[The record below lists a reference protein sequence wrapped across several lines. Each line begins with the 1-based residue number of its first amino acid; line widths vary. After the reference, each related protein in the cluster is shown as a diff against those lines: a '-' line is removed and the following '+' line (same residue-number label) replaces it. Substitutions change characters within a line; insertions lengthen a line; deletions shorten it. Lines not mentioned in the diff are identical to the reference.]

1 LKRRASFMRSLRDQ
15 EKDASWP
22 PWLRH
27 APILNSPAESGSA
40 RTQALTTGFNI
51 DQGSLERADAL
62 EYDAYFTRKIPRASM
77 SNAISVDRISKSYGE
92 FVAVNELFM
101 EVKAGSIF
109 GLLGPNGAGKSTTI
123 RMIVNITMPDSGQIK
138 LFGQPMNSKLQ
149 ERVGYLPE
157 DRGLYKKM
165 KIGEQLAFF
174 AELKGLPAEEAHTRI
189 DAWLSRIEMTDW
201 KNKKWEEL
209 SKGMQQK
216 VQFVS
221 TILHSP
227 DLVILDEPFS
237 GLDPISAGLLKEIV
251 QELKENNKTI
261 IFSTHLMEQAEELC
275 DEICL
280 INHGRQVLGGSVR
293 EIKRSF
299 GWRYIAIDGENY
311 EQVLNNS
318 TLVKEIKPNRDHI
331 EIILQDGADPQSL
344 LRQLVDGGA
353 RLNRFELV
361 APSLN
366 EIFIESVKRA
376 NE

>member
-1 LKRRASFMRSLRDQ
+1 
-15 EKDASWP
+15 
-22 PWLRH
+22 
-27 APILNSPAESGSA
+27 
-40 RTQALTTGFNI
+40 
-51 DQGSLERADAL
+51 
-62 EYDAYFTRKIPRASM
+62 M
-77 SNAISVDRISKSYGE
+77 SNAISVDRVSKSYGD
-92 FVAVNELFM
+92 FVAVNELAI
-101 EVKAGSIF
+101 EVKTGSIF

-123 RMIVNITMPDSGQIK
+123 RMIVNITMPDSGQIT
-138 LFGQPMNSKLQ
+138 LFGRPISAKLQ

-165 KIGEQLAFF
+165 KVGEQLAFF
-174 AELKGLPAEEAHTRI
+174 AELKGLSRQEAHRRI
-189 DAWLSRIEMTDW
+189 DAWLKRIEMTEW

-280 INHGRQVLGGSVR
+280 INHGRKVLGGPVR
-293 EIKRSF
+293 EIKRGF

-311 EQVLNNS
+311 EPTLNNNP
-318 TLVKEIKPNRDHI
+318 LVKEFTPNRDHT

-344 LRQLVDGGA
+344 LQQLVAGGA
-353 RLNRFELV
+353 RLTRFEMV

-376 NE
+376 NER

>member
-1 LKRRASFMRSLRDQ
+1 
-15 EKDASWP
+15 
-22 PWLRH
+22 
-27 APILNSPAESGSA
+27 
-40 RTQALTTGFNI
+40 
-51 DQGSLERADAL
+51 
-62 EYDAYFTRKIPRASM
+62 M
-77 SNAISVDRISKSYGE
+77 SNAISVDRISKSYGD
-92 FVAVNELFM
+92 FVAVNELSI
-101 EVKAGSIF
+101 EVKTGSIF

-123 RMIVNITMPDSGQIK
+123 RMIVNITMPDSGQIT
-138 LFGQPMNSKLQ
+138 LFGRPMSAKLQ
-149 ERVGYLPE
+149 QRVGYLPE

-165 KIGEQLAFF
+165 KVGEQLAFF
-174 AELKGLPAEEAHTRI
+174 AELKGLPRQEAYSRI
-189 DAWLSRIEMTDW
+189 DAWLKRIEMTEW

-227 DLVILDEPFS
+227 DLVILDEPFT

-280 INHGRQVLGGSVR
+280 INHGRKVLGGPVR
-293 EIKRSF
+293 EIKRGF
-299 GWRYIAIDGENY
+299 GWRYVAIDGENY
-311 EQVLNNS
+311 EPTLNNNP
-318 TLVKEIKPNRDHI
+318 LVKEFTPNRDHT

-344 LRQLVDGGA
+344 LRQLVADGA
-353 RLNRFELV
+353 RLSRFEMV

-376 NE
+376 NAQ

>member
-1 LKRRASFMRSLRDQ
+1 
-15 EKDASWP
+15 
-22 PWLRH
+22 
-27 APILNSPAESGSA
+27 
-40 RTQALTTGFNI
+40 
-51 DQGSLERADAL
+51 
-62 EYDAYFTRKIPRASM
+62 M
-77 SNAISVDRISKSYGE
+77 SNAISVNRVSKSYGD
-92 FVAVNELFM
+92 FVAVNELSI
-101 EVKAGSIF
+101 EVKTGSIF

-123 RMIVNITMPDSGQIK
+123 RMIVNITMPDSGQIT
-138 LFGQPMNSKLQ
+138 LFGRPMSAKLQ

-165 KIGEQLAFF
+165 KVGEQLAFF
-174 AELKGLPAEEAHTRI
+174 AELKGLPRQEAYRRI
-189 DAWLSRIEMTDW
+189 DAWLKRIEMTDW

-280 INHGRQVLGGSVR
+280 INHGRNVLGGQVR
-293 EIKRSF
+293 EIKRGF
-299 GWRYIAIDGENY
+299 GWRYVAIDGENY
-311 EQVLNNS
+311 EPTLNNNP
-318 TLVKEIKPNRDHI
+318 LVKEFTPNRDHT

-344 LRQLVDGGA
+344 LRQLVADGA
-353 RLNRFELV
+353 RLSRFEMV

-376 NE
+376 NAQ

>member
-1 LKRRASFMRSLRDQ
+1 
-15 EKDASWP
+15 
-22 PWLRH
+22 
-27 APILNSPAESGSA
+27 
-40 RTQALTTGFNI
+40 
-51 DQGSLERADAL
+51 
-62 EYDAYFTRKIPRASM
+62 M
-77 SNAISVDRISKSYGE
+77 SNAISVDRISKSYGD

-101 EVKAGSIF
+101 EIKAGSIF

-138 LFGQPMNSKLQ
+138 LFGQPMSPKLQ

-165 KIGEQLAFF
+165 KVGEQLAFF
-174 AELKGLPAEEAHTRI
+174 AKLKGLSTTEAHTRI
-189 DAWLSRIEMTDW
+189 DAWFERIEMTGW

-299 GWRYIAIDGENY
+299 GWRYVAIDGENY
-311 EQVLNNS
+311 EPSLNNS
-318 TLVKEIKPNRDHI
+318 PLVKEIKPNRDHT
-331 EIILQDGADPQSL
+331 EVILQDGADPQSL
-344 LRQLVDGGA
+344 LRQLVDDGA

-376 NE
+376 NEQP

>member
-1 LKRRASFMRSLRDQ
+1 
-15 EKDASWP
+15 
-22 PWLRH
+22 
-27 APILNSPAESGSA
+27 
-40 RTQALTTGFNI
+40 
-51 DQGSLERADAL
+51 
-62 EYDAYFTRKIPRASM
+62 M
-77 SNAISVDRISKSYGE
+77 SNAISVDRISKSYGD
-92 FVAVNELFM
+92 FVAVSELSM
-101 EVKAGSIF
+101 EVKTGSIF

-123 RMIVNITMPDSGQIK
+123 RMIVNITMPDSGQIA
-138 LFGQPMNSKLQ
+138 LFGRPMNAKLQ

-165 KIGEQLAFF
+165 KVGEQLAFF
-174 AELKGLPAEEAHTRI
+174 AELKGLPGQEAYRRI
-189 DAWLSRIEMTDW
+189 DAWLKRIEMTEW

-280 INHGRQVLGGSVR
+280 INHGRKVLGGPVR
-293 EIKRSF
+293 EIKRGF
-299 GWRYIAIDGENY
+299 GWRYVAIDGENY
-311 EQVLNNS
+311 EPTLKNNP
-318 TLVKEIKPNRDHI
+318 LVKEFTPNRDHTG
-331 EIILQDGADPQSL
+331 IILQNGADPQSL
-344 LRQLVDGGA
+344 LRQLVADGA
-353 RLNRFELV
+353 RLTRFEMV

-366 EIFIESVKRA
+366 EIFIESVNRA
-376 NE
+376 NQR